1 MHISSEIIVTIVVA
15 IIGSG
20 GFWSFLQYY
29 REKKSGL
36 NAMVLGLGFS
46 QLNEECNRYI
56 DKGYISVDELNSLTK
71 YLYEPYKALGGDGIA
86 EKLYN
91 KVIQLPNEPLKT
103 EI

>member
-1 MHISSEIIVTIVVA
+1 MSTSIEMLVTIIVAA
-15 IIGSG
+15 ISSG

-56 DKGYISVDELNSLTK
+56 DRGYITVDELNSLTK
-71 YLYEPYKALGGDGIA
+71 YLYEPYKALGGNGIA

-103 EI
+103 EG